1 MDAVVIAAPSAW
13 AVAFLVTAALGA
25 PAIRLLK
32 KMKFGQKIL
41 EDGPTWHMKKQ
52 YTPTMGGV
60 TFILGL
66 LAALCACFPAIMA
79 AGDFKPA
86 MIFAFSAVFGLIGLI
101 DDYTKIKKKQNQ
113 GLTAL
118 QKLLLQIAAAALFV
132 TALRSLGYLTGRVYV
147 PFWDFTLSLP
157 WGIYLPCA
165 IFVIV
170 GCVNAVNLTDGID
183 GLAASVTAVVS
194 AFFTAVFLFLLSD
207 VSAVFSAGLLGGLM
221 GFLLY
226 NKNPARMFMGDTGS
240 LFLGGAVCGMAFACD
255 MPLILVPVG
264 IVYIAET
271 LSDILQVAW
280 FKLTRRLF
288 GQGMR
293 IFKMAPLHHH
303 FEKCGWSENKIVFV
317 FSAVTAAM
325 CVLSYFGVRGHLI

>member
-1 MDAVVIAAPSAW
+1 MDAVAIAALSAF
-13 AVAFLVTAALGA
+13 AVAFLVTAVLGA
-25 PAIRLLK
+25 PVIRLLK

-41 EDGPTWHMKKQ
+41 EDGPTWHMYKQ

-60 TFILGL
+60 MFILGL
-66 LAALCACFPAIMA
+66 LAALCVSFPAIMA

-86 MIFAFSAVFGLIGLI
+86 MIFAFSAVFGLIGFI

-132 TALRSLGYLTGRVYV
+132 TALRSLGYLTGQVYV
-147 PFWDFTLSLP
+147 PFWNTTLLLP
-157 WGIYLPCA
+157 WAVYLPCA

-183 GLAASVTAVVS
+183 GLAASVTGVVS
-194 AFFTAVFLFLLSD
+194 AFFTALFLFLLTD
-207 VSAVFSAGLLGGLM
+207 VSAVFSAGLLGGLL

-226 NKNPARMFMGDTGS
+226 NKNPARVFMGDTGS

-255 MPLILVPVG
+255 MPLILIPVG
-264 IVYIAET
+264 IIYIVET
-271 LSDILQVAW
+271 LSDIIQVFW

-288 GQGMR
+288 GQGRR
-293 IFKMAPLHHH
+293 IFRMAPLHHH
-303 FEKCGWSENKIVFV
+303 FEKCGWSEKKIVFV
-317 FSAVTAAM
+317 FSTITAVM
-325 CVLSYFGVRGHLI
+325 CILSYFGLRGYLG

>member
-1 MDAVVIAAPSAW
+1 MNTVAITALCAW
-13 AVAFLVTAALGA
+13 ATAFLVAAVLGA
-25 PAIRLLK
+25 PVIRLLK
-32 KMKFGQKIL
+32 KLKFGQKIL

-52 YTPTMGGV
+52 HTPTMGGV
-60 TFILGL
+60 IFILAL
-66 LAALCACFPAIMA
+66 LAALCSCFPAIMA

-101 DDYTKIKKKQNQ
+101 DDYAKIRKKQNQ

-132 TALRSLGYLTGRVYV
+132 TALRSLGYLTGQVYV
-147 PFWDFTLSLP
+147 PFWDRTLALP
-157 WGIYLPCA
+157 WSLYLPCA

-170 GCVNAVNLTDGID
+170 GAVNAVNLTDGID
-183 GLAASVTAVVS
+183 GLAASVTAIAA
-194 AFFTAVFLFLLSD
+194 AFFTGVFLLLTD
-207 VSAVFSAGLLGGLM
+207 VSAVFSAGLLGGLL

-226 NKNPARMFMGDTGS
+226 NKYPARVFMGDTGS

-264 IVYIAET
+264 IIYIVET
-271 LSDILQVAW
+271 LADILQVGY
-280 FKLTRRLF
+280 FKLTRHMFGTGRRLF
-288 GQGMR
+288 L
-293 IFKMAPLHHH
+293 MAPLHHH
-303 FEKCGWSENKIVFV
+303 FEKKGWSEKKIVFV

-325 CVLSYFGVRGHLI
+325 CVLSYLGVRGHLV